1 LGVPHLSSDISNPR
15 VHSYNLA
22 LEVTLKK
29 PAYAG
34 FFSFKFYDVFF
45 HGGNRGSLFQ
55 TLTLG
60 VPYLN
65 LAFSPICHKKTSN

>member
-1 LGVPHLSSDISNPR
+1 
-15 VHSYNLA
+15 